1 MLTFNY
7 FFKRRYIR
15 ITGVHVY
22 TVNMQK
28 KEDYDIWSPNL
39 KAKNK

>member
-1 MLTFNY
+1 MLTFYY

-22 TVNMQK
+22 TVNIQK
-28 KEDYDIWSPNL
+28 KEDYDIWSPKL
-39 KAKNK
+39 KVKIK